1 MKKAKK
7 LLSVFLAALMVMT
20 TLGSVM
26 MASAAT
32 EAEAQAAAEEF
43 NATRPDHSAVF
54 EDMSVSSAKQTK
66 DTLNGLL
73 SAILGAVNIKGTL
86 YSDQTLSSLMILLN
100 GGLDILSDL
109 KPGDDKFAATVER
122 AGYTDAAAYIKSL
135 SSWDDANAADIKWG
149 ITPGNADE
157 FIKASGAALMGIGQ
171 ILQLALLVG
180 VYDNVAAVME
190 AFHTV
195 KMPTGDVFIAE
206 DYGFVDEENKPSQE
220 SNLTVALLKRL
231 APSIDALLAN
241 PLNVLTDAL
250 PDLVGGYESLSA
262 TINANQLAV
271 MFGLSLPDFGGL
283 LTLLGSGIG
292 LTFPAVDTHYL
303 ITMGEAYAAE
313 SGVTGGSRMAIKGDQ
328 PMVFAALMGYVGE
341 MLETPENQAAL
352 AKLIGDQI
360 GAGFGDDLKAVVEAA
375 QSGDVLR
382 IADASITLCE
392 SIAEKL
398 GVDSGN
404 EGIGGFFAK
413 VMDFFNRIARMIVD
427 LFKGFGGKV
436 AA

>member
-20 TLGSVM
+20 TLGGVM
-26 MASAAT
+26 MASAMT
-32 EAEAQAAAEEF
+32 NEEAAKAAEEF
-43 NATRPDHSAVF
+43 NTTRPDHSAVF
-54 EDMSVSSAKQTK
+54 EDMSVKSAKQTK

-73 SAILGAVNIKGTL
+73 GPILGALDIKGTL

-100 GGLDILSDL
+100 GGLDILKDL
-109 KPGDDKFAATVER
+109 KPGDDKFAATVEA
-122 AGYTDAAAYIKSL
+122 AGYTEAAAYIKSL
-135 SSWDDANAADIKWG
+135 ASWDDANAADIKWG

-157 FIKASGAALMGIGQ
+157 FIQASGVALMGIGQ
-171 ILQLALLVG
+171 ILQLALMVG
-180 VYDNVAAVME
+180 VYDNLVAVME

-195 KMPTGDVFIAE
+195 KMPTLGELMAE
-206 DYGFVDEENKPSQE
+206 DYGYAEQA
-220 SNLTVALLKRL
+220 SNLTAAFMKRL

-250 PDLVGGYESLSA
+250 PDLVAGYESLA
-262 TINANQLAV
+262 TKINSNPIAGMV
-271 MFGLSLPDFGGL
+271 GLSLPDFGGL
-283 LTLLGSGIG
+283 LSLLGSGIG

-341 MLETPENQAAL
+341 MLETPANQVAL
-352 AKLIGDQI
+352 AKLIGDQL
-360 GAGFGDDLKAVVEAA
+360 GAGYGDELSKVVEAA
-375 QSGDVLR
+375 ISGDPLS
-382 IADASITLCE
+382 IADASISLCE
-392 SIAEKL
+392 SIAENL
-398 GVDSGN
+398 GIESGN

-413 VMDFFNRIARMIVD
+413 VMDFFNKIARMIVD
-427 LFKGFGGKV
+427 LFKGFGSKV

>member
-20 TLGSVM
+20 TLGGVM

-66 DTLNGLL
+66 DTLNSLL
-73 SAILGAVNIKGTL
+73 GPILGAVDIKGTL
-86 YSDQTLSSLMILLN
+86 YSDQTISSLMILLN
-100 GGLDILSDL
+100 GGLAILSDL
-109 KPGDDKFAATVER
+109 KPGDDKFAGFVEA
-122 AGYTDAAAYIKSL
+122 AGYTEAAAYIKSL

-149 ITPGNADE
+149 ITPGDADE
-157 FIKASGAALMGIGQ
+157 FIKASGVALMGIGQ
-171 ILQLALLVG
+171 ILQLAVSMG
-180 VYDNVAAVME
+180 QCYDEVAAVME

-195 KMPTGDVFIAE
+195 KMPTLGELMAE
-206 DYGFVDEENKPSQE
+206 DYGYAEQA
-220 SNLTVALLKRL
+220 SNLTAGFMKRL

-250 PDLVGGYESLSA
+250 PDLVAGYESLA
-262 TINANQLAV
+262 TKINSNPMAGMV
-271 MFGLSLPDFGGL
+271 GLSLPDFGGL
-283 LTLLGSGIG
+283 LSLLGSGIG